1 MRTITT
7 GGRTVS
13 VFPSATPGAPVI
25 YLNTF
30 SGEGERVFQ
39 AALAAGCPPFTLA
52 AVSDLDWNRDMAP
65 RDCPRHFKT
74 ASPALAAPTTTWN
87 C

>member
-1 MRTITT
+1 MRMVPI

-13 VFPSATPGAPVI
+13 AFPSPVPGAPVI

-39 AALAAGCPPFTLA
+39 TAL
-52 AVSDLDWNRDMAP
+52 
-65 RDCPRHFKT
+65 
-74 ASPALAAPTTTWN
+74 PTGIAWLLTR
-87 C
+87 